1 MITVAQQQYI
11 EDRNTCTVGTISAP
25 LSRFLRPRNFGV
37 VVVGAILRNVVAIAI
52 LCGVGLGHPGIFPI
66 NLRPLL
72 VGHFRLNVE
81 YGPQFLRALA
91 LDHDGHG
98 EAGQVEQRL
107 DVHVIGRGDQ
117 IKQQLPVNF
126 DKRGIPRLD
135 QFREFVGGQG
145 GLVNRKRKTGEL
157 LM

>member
-1 MITVAQQQYI
+1 MMIAVAQHQRSGNR
-11 EDRNTCTVGTISAP
+11 DKCTIGTIAAR
-25 LSRFLRPRNFGV
+25 LIILHPRNCGIV
-37 VVVGAILRNVVAIAI
+37 VDVVLRVVAAIAI
-52 LCGVGLGHPGIFPI
+52 LCGVALGHPGIFPI

-72 VGHFRLNVE
+72 VGQFRLNVE
-81 YGPQFLRALA
+81 NGSQFLRALA

-145 GLVNRKRKTGEL
+145 GLINRKRKTGEL